1 MSRCRS
7 KQNPESSFLRI
18 HQVPKC
24 TLLPSTGRRE
34 WNQTEFIAISVH
46 HLRTTRKRN
55 KITSSMRNLSI
66 ALSESQMT
74 ITELLVSECNKT
86 IRWLNARELGPLSL
100 NGNEVKH
107 GTVINDFLKH
117 GSNGLVQVFFQNPG
131 ICTGVLGEFYCRRQ
145 NSTPHLRK
153 EE

>member
-1 MSRCRS
+1 
-7 KQNPESSFLRI
+7 
-18 HQVPKC
+18 
-24 TLLPSTGRRE
+24 
-34 WNQTEFIAISVH
+34 
-46 HLRTTRKRN
+46 
-55 KITSSMRNLSI
+55 MRNLSI